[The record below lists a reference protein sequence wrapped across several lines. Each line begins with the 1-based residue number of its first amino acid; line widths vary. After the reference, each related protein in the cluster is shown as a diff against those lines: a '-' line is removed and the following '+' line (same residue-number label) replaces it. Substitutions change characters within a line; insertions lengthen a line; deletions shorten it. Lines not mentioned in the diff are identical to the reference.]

1 MSIALF
7 ALSIG
12 MVAVIGGL
20 FIEYQKTKA
29 QIASKTPANLPDY
42 DNLLREIAS
51 LKKRVQN
58 LEAIAAAHEE
68 EERTPLL
75 DRDELYDE
83 MIRENTRRVGEK
95 AKSGKI

>member
-29 QIASKTPANLPDY
+29 KTASDSANRNEDY
-42 DNLLREIAS
+42 EMLLHEIAN

-58 LEAIAAAHEE
+58 LEAIAANEPE
-68 EERTPLL
+68 DQSPLL
-75 DRDELYDE
+75 DRDQIYDE
-83 MIRENTRRVGEK
+83 MVRDNARRVAEK
-95 AKSGKI
+95 AKSGRI

>member
-1 MSIALF
+1 MIIAIF

-20 FIEYQKTKA
+20 LIEYQKTKA
-29 QIASKTPANLPDY
+29 KHAAKYSLISPDY
-42 DNLLREIAS
+42 DKLLQEIDT

-58 LEAIAAAHEE
+58 LEAIAANEDD
-68 EERTPLL
+68 RTPLL
-75 DRDELYDE
+75 DREGLYDE

-95 AKSGKI
+95 AKSPKL